1 MGAFP
6 DAGLDEAN
14 PGFQYWIED
23 ADEHETGR
31 SLPISTL
38 DDGQLDAA
46 CDELLARGHGDV
58 CSPFSPR
65 ARNANQSIRKR

>member
-6 DAGLDEAN
+6 DAGFGQGN

-23 ADEHETGR
+23 ADEDETGR
-31 SLPISTL
+31 SLPISPL

-46 CDELLARGHGDV
+46 RYELLAKGRGDL
-58 CSPFSPR
+58 CSPFLLR
-65 ARNANQSIRKR
+65 TRNANQSIRKG